1 MPDFIRGFPEDSE
14 AKGASQNW
22 GKTKWHL
29 IKLLWPFLFGLAL
42 VISQTLYSTGWKR
55 GLCLQKQSSSRF
67 VSTLLSASWL
77 GTKLLIMT
85 GVPSALPFSP
95 CSFGG
100 GDEQVPLPGWTLISL
115 NLFCERYSLLC
126 FFLLLLF
133 FPPHFTSCF
142 PWHLFCKASTKRAL
156 NLCLGNLS

>member
-77 GTKLLIMT
+77 GTKLLIIT
-85 GVPSALPFSP
+85 GVPSALLFSP

-126 FFLLLLF
+126 FFFYYF
-133 FPPHFTSCF
+133 FSHPTLPLAFHGTYFAKHPQREPSIC
-142 PWHLFCKASTKRAL
+142 AL
-156 NLCLGNLS
+156 AI